1 MKRRQFITLLGGA
14 AAWPI
19 TARAQQ
25 PAKMP
30 VIGYLSSESSALWAS
45 RLRAFHQGL
54 GETGFVENQNVA
66 IEYRWAEGRYD
77 RLPALAG
84 DLVRRQVTVIF
95 ATPGVS
101 ALAAKAATATIPI
114 IFTSG
119 VDPVRA
125 GLVASLNRPG
135 GNLTGTSNLAV
146 ELGPK
151 RLELLHQLVPA
162 ATVIALLHNPSNPAD
177 VGGEPYQVAA
187 RSLGLQIAVL
197 PASSERDFDAVFAS
211 LLQQRAGALLISP
224 DPYLTSRSGQLVALS
239 ARHAVPTMF
248 TDRQYVAAGGL
259 ASYGASVVDIARLAA
274 IYTGRILK
282 GEKPG
287 DLPVQQSTKVEMAI
301 NLKTAKTFGLTLP
314 QSLLF
319 GADEVIE

>member
-1 MKRRQFITLLGGA
+1 
-14 AAWPI
+14 
-19 TARAQQ
+19 
-25 PAKMP
+25 
-30 VIGYLSSESSALWAS
+30 VN
-45 RLRAFHQGL
+45 
-54 GETGFVENQNVA
+54 ENQNIA
-66 IEYRWAEGRYD
+66 IEYRWAEGQYD
-77 RLPALAG
+77 RLPAMAA

-119 VDPVRA
+119 IDPVRF

-162 ATVIALLHNPSNPAD
+162 VTVIALLDNPSNPAD
-177 VGGEPYQVAA
+177 VGGAPYQAAA
-187 RSLGLQIAVL
+187 RSLGLQVTVL
-197 PASSERDFDAVFAS
+197 QARSEQDFEAAFAS
-211 LLQQRAGALLISP
+211 LVQQRAGALLLSP
-224 DPYLTSRSGQLVALS
+224 DPYLTSRSDQLVALA

-259 ASYGASVVDIARLAA
+259 ASYGASVADIAYLAA
-274 IYTGRILK
+274 IYAGRILK
-282 GEKPG
+282 GEKAS
-287 DLPVQQSTKVEMAI
+287 DLPIQQSTKVEFAI
-301 NLKTAKTFGLTLP
+301 NLKTAKTLGLTIP